1 MLHLVNIR
9 LIELSDTPLPKVV
22 LVSVNT
28 TTHMFSYN
36 RGHTEGI
43 TADSWVKEQLRN
55 KRVSQ
60 VNIDLEIITGLVVR
74 PRHSCYPIF

>member
-1 MLHLVNIR
+1 MLHLFNIR

-22 LVSVNT
+22 LVSLNPT
-28 TTHMFSYN
+28 TPMFSYN

-43 TADSWVKEQLRN
+43 TADSCVIEQLCS

-60 VNIDLEIITGLVVR
+60 VNIDLEIITGLVVG
-74 PRHSCYPIF
+74 PSYSCYPIF